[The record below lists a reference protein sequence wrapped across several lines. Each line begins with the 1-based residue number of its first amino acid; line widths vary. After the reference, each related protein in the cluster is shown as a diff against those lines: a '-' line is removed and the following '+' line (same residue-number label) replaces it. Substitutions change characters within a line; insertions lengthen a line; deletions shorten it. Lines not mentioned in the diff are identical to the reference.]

1 MSDVIKLLSDAIANQ
16 IAAGEVIQRP
26 ASVLKELLE
35 NAVDAGA
42 TSIIIHAKEAGRQLL
57 QVTDNGCGMSE
68 TDARMSLER
77 HATSKIKQS
86 SDLFSIRTMGFRGE
100 ALASIAAVAQLE
112 LKTRLHNAE
121 LGTRLIVEATDIKK
135 HEPCTMS
142 PGTSLSVKNLFFNV
156 PARRNFLKNNT
167 IELKHIVEEF
177 QRIALANPSIQ
188 LHLSHND
195 NEIASYAPGNLRQ
208 RVSQVLGVQSNKK
221 LVPVEEETDVV
232 RITGF
237 VGKPEFA
244 KKTRGEQY
252 LFVNNRFIRSHY
264 LQHAITSAFEDMLPK
279 DTFPLYV
286 LYMDIDPSKIDIN
299 IHPTKQEIKFE
310 DESLIYSY
318 IRVAVR
324 HAIGQYGISG
334 SLDFERS
341 ILNFPA
347 PQQEPAPSFE
357 QAANKVGVGSY
368 SPTSANKQW
377 EKLYEGMKNVSN
389 DEPDFGES
397 TGPEVVTYQ
406 ASTDQPLF
414 NETENFQLKSPYQ
427 IHNRYLVCQ
436 IKSGFLLVDQQ
447 SAHERILYEQFE
459 NAINEHRV
467 SSQRLLF
474 PRQVQYSPADSVIL
488 MDLLPEMNKLGF
500 DIEPFGNNGFL
511 INGVP
516 AGISS
521 SEEVSLLEDLL
532 EQFKL
537 GTNLRLGTRE
547 KLCRAMSKAGA
558 LKRGKSLNQTEMQ
571 TLIDELFAC
580 QNPLMSPSGNRC
592 FLTYNLSE
600 LSESFKR

>member
-42 TSIIIHAKEAGRQLL
+42 TSVIIHAKEAGRQLL

-135 HEPCTMS
+135 HEPCTMP

-167 IELKHIVEEF
+167 VELKHIVEEF
-177 QRIALANPSIQ
+177 QRIALANPSVQ

-279 DTFPLYV
+279 DTYPLYV
-286 LYMDIDPSKIDIN
+286 IYMDIDPAKIDIN

-324 HAIGQYGISG
+324 HAIGQ
-334 SLDFERS
+334 
-341 ILNFPA
+341 
-347 PQQEPAPSFE
+347 
-357 QAANKVGVGSY
+357 AANKVGFGTY
-368 SPTSANKQW
+368 SPTSGTKQW
-377 EKLYEGMKNVSN
+377 EKLYEGMKNVTN
-389 DEPDFGES
+389 VEPDFGAS
-397 TGPEVVTYQ
+397 PSPEIVTYQ

-427 IHNRYLVCQ
+427 IHHRYLVCQ
-436 IKSGFLLVDQQ
+436 VKSGFLLVDQQ

-459 NAINEHRV
+459 NAINENRV

-474 PRQVQYSPADSVIL
+474 PRQVQYSLADSVIL

-532 EQFKL
+532 EQFKQ

-600 LSESFKR
+600 LSESFKH

>member
-42 TSIIIHAKEAGRQLL
+42 TSIIVHAKEAGRQLL

-77 HATSKIKQS
+77 HATSKIKDS

-112 LKTRLHNAE
+112 LKTRLHSAE
-121 LGTRLIVEATDIKK
+121 LGTRLVVEATEIKK
-135 HEPCTMS
+135 HEPCTMN
-142 PGTSLSVKNLFFNV
+142 PGTSMSVKNLFFNV

-167 IELKHIVEEF
+167 VELKHLVEEF
-177 QRIALANPSIQ
+177 QRIALANPTIQ

-195 NEIASYAPGNLRQ
+195 NEIATYAPGNLRQ

-221 LVPVEEETDVV
+221 LVPVEEETDIV
-232 RITGF
+232 RISGF

-244 KKTRGEQY
+244 RKTRGEQY
-252 LFVNNRFIRSHY
+252 LFVNNRFIKSHY

-286 LYMDIDPSKIDIN
+286 LYIEIDPGKIDIN

-334 SLDFERS
+334 SLDFDHSMLHLTPSQAS
-341 ILNFPA
+341 I
-347 PQQEPAPSFE
+347 PSLE
-357 QAANKVGVGSY
+357 QAANQLNGSSY
-368 SPTSANKQW
+368 RPSSGSKHW
-377 EKLYEGMKNVSN
+377 EKLYEGMKNPVTI
-389 DEPDFGES
+389 EPDFDDYPK
-397 TGPEVVTYQ
+397 PEVVTFQ
-406 ASTDQPLF
+406 ASADQPLF
-414 NETENFQLKSPYQ
+414 AETTQFQLKSPYQ

-436 IKSGFLLVDQQ
+436 IKSGFLLLDQQ

-459 NAINEHRV
+459 RAIHDNRI

-474 PRQVQYSPADSVIL
+474 PRQVQYSPANAIIL
-488 MDLLPEMNKLGF
+488 MDLLPEMNTLGF

-532 EQFKL
+532 EQFKQGAHLKL
-537 GTNLRLGTRE
+537 GTTE
-547 KLCRAMSKAGA
+547 KLCRAMAKAGA
-558 LKRGKSLNQTEMQ
+558 IKRGKMLSQTEMQ

-580 QNPLMSPSGNRC
+580 ENPLMSPSGNRC
-592 FLTYNLSE
+592 FLTYDLSE
-600 LSESFKR
+600 LAESFKS

>member
-1 MSDVIKLLSDAIANQ
+1 
-16 IAAGEVIQRP
+16 
-26 ASVLKELLE
+26 
-35 NAVDAGA
+35 
-42 TSIIIHAKEAGRQLL
+42 
-57 QVTDNGCGMSE
+57 
-68 TDARMSLER
+68 
-77 HATSKIKQS
+77 
-86 SDLFSIRTMGFRGE
+86 
-100 ALASIAAVAQLE
+100 
-112 LKTRLHNAE
+112 RLHNAE
-121 LGTRLIVEATDIKK
+121 LGTRLVVEATDIKK

-167 IELKHIVEEF
+167 VELKHIVEEF
-177 QRIALANPSIQ
+177 QRIALANPAIQ

-286 LYMDIDPSKIDIN
+286 LYMDIDPGKIDIN

-341 ILNFPA
+341 ILNFPT
-347 PQQEPAPSFE
+347 PQQVPTPSFE
-357 QAANKVGVGSY
+357 QAANKVGFGTY
-368 SPTSANKQW
+368 SPTSGTKQW
-377 EKLYEGMKNVSN
+377 EKLYEGMKNISN
-389 DEPDFGES
+389 AEPDFGES
-397 TGPEVVTYQ
+397 PGPEVVTYQ
-406 ASTDQPLF
+406 ASTEQPLF

-459 NAINEHRV
+459 NAINENRV

-474 PRQVQYSPADSVIL
+474 PRQVQYSPADAVIL

-532 EQFKL
+532 EQFKQ

-558 LKRGKSLNQTEMQ
+558 LKRGKTLNQSEMQ

-600 LSESFKR
+600 LTESFKR

>member
-1 MSDVIKLLSDAIANQ
+1 
-16 IAAGEVIQRP
+16 
-26 ASVLKELLE
+26 
-35 NAVDAGA
+35 
-42 TSIIIHAKEAGRQLL
+42 
-57 QVTDNGCGMSE
+57 
-68 TDARMSLER
+68 
-77 HATSKIKQS
+77 
-86 SDLFSIRTMGFRGE
+86 
-100 ALASIAAVAQLE
+100 
-112 LKTRLHNAE
+112 
-121 LGTRLIVEATDIKK
+121 
-135 HEPCTMS
+135 
-142 PGTSLSVKNLFFNV
+142 
-156 PARRNFLKNNT
+156 
-167 IELKHIVEEF
+167 
-177 QRIALANPSIQ
+177 
-188 LHLSHND
+188 
-195 NEIASYAPGNLRQ
+195 
-208 RVSQVLGVQSNKK
+208 
-221 LVPVEEETDVV
+221 
-232 RITGF
+232 
-237 VGKPEFA
+237 
-244 KKTRGEQY
+244 
-252 LFVNNRFIRSHY
+252 
-264 LQHAITSAFEDMLPK
+264 
-279 DTFPLYV
+279 
-286 LYMDIDPSKIDIN
+286 MDIDPAKIDIN

-341 ILNFPA
+341 ILNFPT
-347 PQQEPAPSFE
+347 PQQEPTPSFE
-357 QAANKVGVGSY
+357 QAANKVGFGTY
-368 SPTSANKQW
+368 SPGSGSKQW

-389 DEPDFGES
+389 VEPDFGALP
-397 TGPEVVTYQ
+397 GPEVVTYQ

-427 IHNRYLVCQ
+427 IHHRYLVCQ

-474 PRQVQYSPADSVIL
+474 PRQVQYSPADAVIL

-600 LSESFKR
+600 LTESFKR

>member
-42 TSIIIHAKEAGRQLL
+42 TSVIIHAKEAGRQLL

-135 HEPCTMS
+135 HEPCTMP

-167 IELKHIVEEF
+167 VELKHIVEEF
-177 QRIALANPSIQ
+177 QRIALANPSVQ

-279 DTFPLYV
+279 DTYPLYV
-286 LYMDIDPSKIDIN
+286 IYMDIDPAKIDIN

-341 ILNFPA
+341 ILNFPT

-357 QAANKVGVGSY
+357 QAANKVG
-368 SPTSANKQW
+368 
-377 EKLYEGMKNVSN
+377 
-389 DEPDFGES
+389 FG
-397 TGPEVVTYQ
+397 T
-406 ASTDQPLF
+406 
-414 NETENFQLKSPYQ
+414 
-427 IHNRYLVCQ
+427 
-436 IKSGFLLVDQQ
+436 
-447 SAHERILYEQFE
+447 
-459 NAINEHRV
+459 
-467 SSQRLLF
+467 
-474 PRQVQYSPADSVIL
+474 YSPA
-488 MDLLPEMNKLGF
+488 
-500 DIEPFGNNGFL
+500 
-511 INGVP
+511 
-516 AGISS
+516 
-521 SEEVSLLEDLL
+521 
-532 EQFKL
+532 
-537 GTNLRLGTRE
+537 
-547 KLCRAMSKAGA
+547 
-558 LKRGKSLNQTEMQ
+558 
-571 TLIDELFAC
+571 
-580 QNPLMSPSGNRC
+580 
-592 FLTYNLSE
+592 
-600 LSESFKR
+600 

>member
-26 ASVLKELLE
+26 ASVMKELLE

-112 LKTRLHNAE
+112 LKTRLHAAE
-121 LGTRLIVEATDIKK
+121 LGTRLIVEATEIKK

-142 PGTSLSVKNLFFNV
+142 PGTSMSVKNLFFNV

-167 IELKHIVEEF
+167 VELKHIVEEF
-177 QRIALANPSIQ
+177 QRIALANPTIQ

-221 LVPVEEETDVV
+221 LVPVEEETDIV
-232 RITGF
+232 RISGF

-264 LQHAITSAFEDMLPK
+264 LQHAITSAFEELLPK

-286 LYMDIDPSKIDIN
+286 LYIEIDPSKIDIN

-310 DESLIYSY
+310 DETLIYSY
-318 IRVAVR
+318 IRVAIR

-334 SLDFERS
+334 SLDFDSS
-341 ILNFPA
+341 ILNYPTSQA
-347 PQQEPAPSFE
+347 PSIPSFE
-357 QAANKVGVGSY
+357 QASKTLNGESYRPSTGS
-368 SPTSANKQW
+368 KQW
-377 EKLYEGMKNVSN
+377 EKLYEGMKNITAI
-389 DEPDFGES
+389 EPDFGELS
-397 TGPEVVTYQ
+397 GPEVVTYQ
-406 ASTDQPLF
+406 ASSDQPLF
-414 NETENFQLKSPYQ
+414 NEAENFQLKSPYQ
-427 IHNRYLVCQ
+427 IHHRYLVCQ
-436 IKSGFLLVDQQ
+436 IKSGFLLLDQQ
-447 SAHERILYEQFE
+447 SAHERILFEQFE
-459 NAINEHRV
+459 NAIIDNRV

-474 PRQVQYSPADSVIL
+474 PRQVQYSPADAVIL
-488 MDLLPEMNKLGF
+488 MDLLPEMNNLGF

-532 EQFKL
+532 EQFKQ

-558 LKRGKSLNQTEMQ
+558 LKRGKTLNQTEMQ

-580 QNPLMSPSGNRC
+580 KNPLMSPSGNRC

-600 LSESFKR
+600 LAESFKR